1 MKKIKK
7 ERKAK
12 KRESMR
18 KKKQNNDER
27 RYKVPQWVKNRKI
40 IHAKLEGSHQIE
52 NLGKNQGLYLKEKR
66 TSCKEVCFLPMKGS
80 KPLRVSTKIK
90 PT

>member
-7 ERKAK
+7 RKKSKNEREHEK
-12 KRESMR
+12 

-40 IHAKLEGSHQIE
+40 IHAKLEGSH
-52 NLGKNQGLYLKEKR
+52 
-66 TSCKEVCFLPMKGS
+66 
-80 KPLRVSTKIK
+80 
-90 PT
+90 

>member
-18 KKKQNNDER
+18 KKKKQNNDER

-40 IHAKLEGSHQIE
+40 IHAKLEGSH
-52 NLGKNQGLYLKEKR
+52 
-66 TSCKEVCFLPMKGS
+66 
-80 KPLRVSTKIK
+80 
-90 PT
+90 